1 MKKEFC
7 ISGVDD
13 KFRLLFG
20 AEGIV
25 RTMSARQMRKM
36 CIRNWDNPNN
46 CHDVY
51 EKEVYAAYKGNRGN
65 FIVFRGFGDPMVCD
79 GVPPTV
85 DSMIE
90 FVIDFDPLA
99 DELNEDSKLIV
110 YVTELNGSGTHYDR
124 IYDNKLYNK
133 LLNLNGLAII
143 SKVVDYERRARQR
156 SGQSYDMAI
165 IRNGEYSFSSDP
177 DEINRLLKEMDA

>member
-1 MKKEFC
+1 MKKEFK

-13 KFRLLFG
+13 KFRLLVG
-20 AEGIV
+20 AEGTV
-25 RTMSARQMRKM
+25 RTMSVRQMRKM
-36 CIRNWDNPNN
+36 CIRNGDNPNN

-90 FVIDFDPLA
+90 FVADFDPLA
-99 DELNEDSKLIV
+99 DELNEDNKMIV

-124 IYDNKLYNK
+124 IYDNKLYNR
-133 LLNLNGLAII
+133 LLNLDGLGIVSRVSEYVRNA
-143 SKVVDYERRARQR
+143 SNRA
-156 SGQSYDMAI
+156 GQAYDMAI
-165 IRNGEYSFSSDP
+165 IKNGEYNFSSDP
-177 DEINRLLKEMDA
+177 DEINRLLKEMGA

>member
-20 AEGIV
+20 AEGTV
-25 RTMSARQMRKM
+25 RTMSARQVRKM
-36 CIRNWDNPNN
+36 CLRNGYNTNN

-51 EKEVYAAYKGNRGN
+51 EKEVYAVYKGSRGN
-65 FIVFRGFGDPMVCD
+65 FIVFRGFGDPMVCN
-79 GVPPTV
+79 GAPPTV

-90 FVIDFDPLA
+90 FVIDFDPLV

-110 YVTELNGSGTHYDR
+110 YVHELNGSGTHYDR

-133 LLNLNGLAII
+133 LLNMNGLAII
-143 SKVVDYERRARQR
+143 SNVVDYERRARQK
-156 SGQSYDMAI
+156 SGESYDMAI

-177 DEINRLLKEMDA
+177 AEINRLLEEMDA